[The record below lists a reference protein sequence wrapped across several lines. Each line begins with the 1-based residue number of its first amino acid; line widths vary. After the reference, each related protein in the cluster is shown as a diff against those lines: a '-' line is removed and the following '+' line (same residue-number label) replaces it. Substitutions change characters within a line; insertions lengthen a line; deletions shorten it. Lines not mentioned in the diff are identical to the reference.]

1 MSLSVVLPDGQPL
14 PSGTQVVGRG
24 PRLHFLT
31 DTDWY
36 QLDIADVPG

>member
-1 MSLSVVLPDGQPL
+1 VLPDGQLL
-14 PSGTQVVGRG
+14 PPDTQVTGRG

-36 QLDIADVPG
+36 QLDVGDILG